1 MLLHIAEEM
10 MRMPRVSPFQAFFR
24 EPLTWSS
31 SVAVPRN
38 WQQIERWQER
48 HLPTPASIGK
58 EGYQVSLDVSE
69 YKPNELTVKTVN
81 NSVIIE
87 GKSEQLQDE
96 QGGYSSRNFQRRFVL
111 PEGYDPE
118 LATSSLSSDGLLTI
132 HVPNPPAVEEALKER
147 MVRIQQTGPAQDNVK
162 PNPPLDEPK
171 QWGAVAP
178 THLSCPLPPFL
189 SSLSIRF
196 FSLAIF
202 KYK

>member
-1 MLLHIAEEM
+1 MRSLPMLLHMAEEM

-24 EPLTWSS
+24 EPMVWSNT
-31 SVAVPRN
+31 VAVPRN
-38 WQQIERWQER
+38 WQQIARWQER
-48 HLPTPASIGK
+48 QFAPPATIGK

-87 GKSEQLQDE
+87 GKSEQQQDE
-96 QGGYSSRNFQRRFVL
+96 QGGYSSRNFLRRFVL

-118 LATSSLSSDGLLTI
+118 QATSSLSSDGLLTI

-147 MVRIQQTGPAQDNVK
+147 VVPIQQTGPAQDNVK

-171 QWGAVAP
+171 Q
-178 THLSCPLPPFL
+178 
-189 SSLSIRF
+189 
-196 FSLAIF
+196 
-202 KYK
+202 